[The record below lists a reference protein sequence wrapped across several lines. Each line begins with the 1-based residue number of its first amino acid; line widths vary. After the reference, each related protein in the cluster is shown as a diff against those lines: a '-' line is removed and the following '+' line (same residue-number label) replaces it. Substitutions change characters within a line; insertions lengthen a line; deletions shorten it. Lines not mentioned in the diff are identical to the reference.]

1 MPIDRFVQMSSM
13 DCHEI
18 KGDNS
23 LKDPHVIGLTICF
36 VLIKF
41 FDILSMS

>member
-1 MPIDRFVQMSSM
+1 MPIDSFVQMSSM

-23 LKDPHVIGLTICF
+23 LKDPHMSLASPS
-36 VLIKF
+36 VLC
-41 FDILSMS
+41 